1 VRYRR
6 FGNIDG
12 HEHRSGGPDC
22 VGRKIVPF
30 LAKKEIRDRI
40 TKDALIKQD
49 HFQEALL
56 RQASYDLRLG
66 PEIYIVGDQA
76 PKLLTEE
83 EPYAT
88 LPPGQFAILTCY
100 EDLKMP
106 RDLIAF
112 ISVRSKFKLEGL
124 VNISGF
130 HVDPTFRGRLRF
142 AVQNVGPTDMR
153 IKFLE
158 PTFTIFFAQLSS
170 ENVEEARDEQKDIDY
185 PQGSMGILL
194 QDVQLLGGSSL
205 SLASLQKEVDRLR
218 TLFMIYIPIGVSAIV
233 ALIVK
238 LLK

>member
-1 VRYRR
+1 M
-6 FGNIDG
+6 
-12 HEHRSGGPDC
+12 
-22 VGRKIVPF
+22 PF

-40 TKDALIKQD
+40 SNGLIKEE
-49 HFQEALL
+49 HFQESLL

-66 PEIYIVGDQA
+66 SEIYIVGEQV
-76 PKLLTEE
+76 PKLLDDD

-100 EDLKMP
+100 EQIAMP

-153 IKFLE
+153 IKYLE

-170 ENVEEARDEQKDIDY
+170 EDIGENRDDQKDIEY
-185 PQGSMGILL
+185 PQGATGILL

-205 SLASLQKEVDRLR
+205 SLVSLQKEVERLR

-233 ALIVK
+233 ALIIK

>member
-1 VRYRR
+1 M
-6 FGNIDG
+6 
-12 HEHRSGGPDC
+12 
-22 VGRKIVPF
+22 PF

-40 TKDALIKQD
+40 AGGLINKD
-49 HFQEALL
+49 HFEETLL

-66 PEIYIVGDQA
+66 PEIYIVGEQA
-76 PKLLTEE
+76 PKMLDGD

-88 LPPGQFAILTCY
+88 LPPSQFAILTCY
-100 EDLKMP
+100 EEIAMP

-153 IKFLE
+153 IKYLE

-170 ENVEEARDEQKDIDY
+170 EHIEEARDDQKDIEY
-185 PQGSMGILL
+185 PQGAAGILL

-205 SLASLQKEVDRLR
+205 SLASLQKEVERLR
-218 TLFMIYIPIGVSAIV
+218 TLFMIYIPIGISAIV
-233 ALIVK
+233 ALIIK

>member
-1 VRYRR
+1 MRYRR
-6 FGNIDG
+6 FGDIDG
-12 HEHRSGGPDC
+12 YEHRSGGPGC
-22 VGRKIVPF
+22 IGRKIVPF

-40 TKDALIKQD
+40 VKDALIKED

-83 EPYAT
+83 DPYAT
-88 LPPGQFAILTCY
+88 LSPGQFAILTCY

-153 IKFLE
+153 LKFLE

-170 ENVEEARDEQKDIDY
+170 ADIEQARDEQKDIEY

-233 ALIVK
+233 ALIIK

>member
-1 VRYRR
+1 M
-6 FGNIDG
+6 
-12 HEHRSGGPDC
+12 
-22 VGRKIVPF
+22 PF

-40 TKDALIKQD
+40 TAGLIKKD
-49 HFQEALL
+49 HFQESFL

-66 PEIYIVGDQA
+66 AEIYIVGEQA
-76 PKLLTEE
+76 PRMLDDD

-100 EDLKMP
+100 EEITMP

-153 IKFLE
+153 IKYLE
-158 PTFTIFFAQLSS
+158 PTFTIFFAELSS
-170 ENVEEARDEQKDIDY
+170 ADIELPRDEQKDIEY
-185 PQGSMGILL
+185 PQGVTGILL
-194 QDVQLLGGSSL
+194 QDVQLLGGNSL
-205 SLASLQKEVDRLR
+205 SLASLHKEVERLR

-233 ALIVK
+233 ALIIK

>member
-1 VRYRR
+1 M
-6 FGNIDG
+6 
-12 HEHRSGGPDC
+12 
-22 VGRKIVPF
+22 PF

-40 TKDALIKQD
+40 TTSGLINKD
-49 HFQEALL
+49 HFQESLL

-66 PEIYIVGDQA
+66 PEVYIVGEQA
-76 PKLLTEE
+76 PRKLDDDES
-83 EPYAT
+83 YAT
-88 LPPGQFAILTCY
+88 LPPGQFAILTCF
-100 EDLKMP
+100 EEISMP

-153 IKFLE
+153 IKYLE

-170 ENVEEARDEQKDIDY
+170 EDVEQARDDQKDIEY
-185 PQGSMGILL
+185 PQGATGILL

-205 SLASLQKEVDRLR
+205 SLASLQKEVERLR
-218 TLFMIYIPIGVSAIV
+218 TLFMIYIPIGLSAIV
-233 ALIVK
+233 ALIIK

>member
-1 VRYRR
+1 M
-6 FGNIDG
+6 
-12 HEHRSGGPDC
+12 
-22 VGRKIVPF
+22 PF
-30 LAKKEIRDRI
+30 LAKKEIRDQISRG
-40 TKDALIKQD
+40 LINKD
-49 HFQEALL
+49 HFQESLL

-66 PEIYIVGDQA
+66 PEIYIVGEQA
-76 PKLLTEE
+76 PRMLDDD

-100 EDLKMP
+100 EEITMP

-153 IKFLE
+153 IKYLE

-170 ENVEEARDEQKDIDY
+170 DDIEQARDDQKDIEY
-185 PQGSMGILL
+185 PQGARGILL

-205 SLASLQKEVDRLR
+205 SLVSLQKEVERLR
-218 TLFMIYIPIGVSAIV
+218 TLFMIYIPIAVSAIV
-233 ALIVK
+233 ALIIK

>member
-1 VRYRR
+1 M
-6 FGNIDG
+6 
-12 HEHRSGGPDC
+12 
-22 VGRKIVPF
+22 PF
-30 LAKKEIRDRI
+30 LAKKEIRDQISRG
-40 TKDALIKQD
+40 LINKD

-66 PEIYIVGDQA
+66 PEIYIVGEQA
-76 PKLLTEE
+76 PRMLDDD

-100 EDLKMP
+100 EEIAMP

-153 IKFLE
+153 IKYLE

-170 ENVEEARDEQKDIDY
+170 DDIEQARDDQKDIEY
-185 PQGSMGILL
+185 PQGARGILL

-205 SLASLQKEVDRLR
+205 SLVSLQKEVERLR
-218 TLFMIYIPIGVSAIV
+218 TLFMIYIPIAVSAIV
-233 ALIVK
+233 ALIIK